1 MSMNPRPTTLFI
13 SNVEWGF
20 VWQRH
25 QTLAAFFAR
34 DSEVIFC
41 EVPGTR
47 RLRWADTARVWRRL
61 LALGRRHPAEKLSSA
76 AGVRMARPFLLP
88 ATNRWF
94 CAVNARLL
102 ARFVR
107 RDAVLS
113 AGVDLVVNYSPSRS
127 ALQLIAR
134 VPHRRL
140 IYDCTDNW
148 LAVRGIPGFLP
159 EDERALLARADL
171 TLVPSRRLEE
181 LKHPEARRLVR
192 VPHGALVE
200 RFLLEPRRREANA
213 PVTVLYYGHLHAQH
227 LDFGLIDDLARARP
241 AWHVV
246 LVGPVKTPHAFPANV
261 RLAGQQPHEKLRES
275 IAEADALL
283 LPYVLNDYT
292 RAVLPAKIYECLA
305 TGRPIVATPLPELTT
320 DFAGCLRFA
329 TDGPGLATAVEDFLA
344 SDTNENRTARVALA
358 QANTWEQRYG
368 QIRSLLAGLDAG
380 EASG

>member
-1 MSMNPRPTTLFI
+1 MIMSPRPITLFI

-47 RLRWADTARVWRRL
+47 RLRLADATRVWRRL
-61 LALGRRHPAEKLSSA
+61 LVLGRRNPAEKLSSA
-76 AGVRMARPFLLP
+76 AGVRIARPFLLP
-88 ATNRWF
+88 ATNRLF
-94 CAVNARLL
+94 CAINAWLL

-107 RDAVLS
+107 RDAVLA

-127 ALQLIAR
+127 AWQLLAR
-134 VPHRRL
+134 VPYRRL

-148 LAVRGIPGFLP
+148 LAVRGIPAFLP

-181 LKHPEARRLVR
+181 LKHPDARKLAR

-200 RFLLEPRRREANA
+200 RFSLGPRQREANA
-213 PVTVLYYGHLHAQH
+213 LVTVLYYGHLHAQH
-227 LDFGLIDDLARARP
+227 LDFNLIDELARARP
-241 AWHVV
+241 AWSIV
-246 LVGPVKTPHAFPANV
+246 LVGPVKTPHAFPSNV

-275 IAEADALL
+275 IAEADVLL

-320 DFAGCLRFA
+320 DFAGYLRFA
-329 TDGPGLATAVEDFLA
+329 TDGPGFAAAVEGVLA
-344 SDTNENRTARVALA
+344 SDTNETRAARVVLA
-358 QANTWEQRYG
+358 QANTWEQRYTHI
-368 QIRSLLAGLDAG
+368 QTLLAGL
-380 EASG
+380 EAREVCE